1 MGNVNKWEKKEEK
14 SLITTEN
21 DTKAV
26 GKIVDKSQMCVRHV
40 NNGKT
45 VALKHN

>member
-1 MGNVNKWEKKEEK
+1 MKYQNKWEKKK

-21 DTKAV
+21 NTKADV
-26 GKIVDKSQMCVRHV
+26 GKIVHKSQMCVRHV
-40 NNGKT
+40 NNAKT